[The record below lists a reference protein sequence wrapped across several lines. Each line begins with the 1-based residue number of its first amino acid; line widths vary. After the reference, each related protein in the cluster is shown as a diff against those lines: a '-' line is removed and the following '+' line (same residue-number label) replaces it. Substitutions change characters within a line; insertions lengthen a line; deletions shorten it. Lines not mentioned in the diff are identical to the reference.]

1 MQITNIARG
10 AALAKTLGDAPVA
23 LMRGHGNVVVGTS
36 VKQATVYAVYADINA
51 RMQAA
56 ALALKTSIVVMNE
69 PELFDPSEFDINR
82 PWEHFRQK
90 LDAEAGRNT
99 DRTQFGLAQN
109 QSRIRPSG
117 RDLMVRVAF
126 IVGDYPSEESTRR
139 EQVALSYSNSEVQV
153 GIVRAPITPYFYGM
167 TQCEM
172 TLVAP
177 TVIEAFHRAQKEG
190 YQAAVPL
197 GFLDLGLDGGRAAV
211 DIPVI
216 APFECSLHLASL
228 LGDRFGLV
236 CYHENQFGNLSML
249 LNRYGMAHK
258 VVGMEASGFDLP
270 DIAANKD
277 AMIENFLKSA
287 RKLIDEDRAEV
298 IIPTGITQCPVTMD
312 PKWLR
317 DQLGVPVV
325 EGIGAPLRLAAM
337 FADLGMTH
345 SRKRWYKSPTYANK

>member
-1 MQITNIARG
+1 MI
-10 AALAKTLGDAPVA
+10 
-23 LMRGHGNVVVGTS
+23 
-36 VKQATVYAVYADINA
+36 
-51 RMQAA
+51 
-56 ALALKTSIVVMNE
+56 
-69 PELFDPSEFDINR
+69 
-82 PWEHFRQK
+82 
-90 LDAEAGRNT
+90 
-99 DRTQFGLAQN
+99 
-109 QSRIRPSG
+109 
-117 RDLMVRVAF
+117 RVAF

-177 TVIEAFHRAQKEG
+177 TVIEAFHRAEKEG

-228 LGDRFGLV
+228 LGSRFGLV

-249 LNRYGMAHK
+249 LDRYGMADK

-277 AMIENFLKSA
+277 AMIEGFLKAA
-287 RKLIDEDRAEV
+287 RKLIKEDRAEV
-298 IIPTGITQCPVTMD
+298 IIPTGITQCPVTMN

>member
-1 MQITNIARG
+1 
-10 AALAKTLGDAPVA
+10 
-23 LMRGHGNVVVGTS
+23 
-36 VKQATVYAVYADINA
+36 
-51 RMQAA
+51 
-56 ALALKTSIVVMNE
+56 
-69 PELFDPSEFDINR
+69 
-82 PWEHFRQK
+82 
-90 LDAEAGRNT
+90 
-99 DRTQFGLAQN
+99 
-109 QSRIRPSG
+109 
-117 RDLMVRVAF
+117 MVRVAF

-228 LGDRFGLV
+228 LGDRFGLI

-270 DIAANKD
+270 DIAANRD
-277 AMIENFLKSA
+277 AMIENFLKAA

-298 IIPTGITQCPVTMD
+298 IIPTGITQCPVHDEPAM
-312 PKWLR
+312 
-317 DQLGVPVV
+317 
-325 EGIGAPLRLAAM
+325 AARSARA
-337 FADLGMTH
+337 FRSWRGSARRCG
-345 SRKRWYKSPTYANK
+345 SRPCSPISA